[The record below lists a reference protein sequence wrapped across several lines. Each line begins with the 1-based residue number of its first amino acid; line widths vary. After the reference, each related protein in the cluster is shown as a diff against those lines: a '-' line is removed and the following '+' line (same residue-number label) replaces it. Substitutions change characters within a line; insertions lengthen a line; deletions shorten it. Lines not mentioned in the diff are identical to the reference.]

1 MNTVFTIFLSLAIVV
16 FVFWAIRKLL
26 APSFSFADFL
36 VGDSGKYSLSRLQAA
51 VWAVVIIAY
60 QIAVIITLIAL
71 GKFSEFNLVFSEET
85 IWLLG
90 LSYGSYITVKGISS
104 AATTTVERAQVVP
117 PSQRKWS
124 DLIASEEGLDLSRFQ
139 MLIWTII
146 AAWAFLNDVETYLSN
161 IKTAAELKPYFN
173 SFGTSNSALLPTVD
187 MSFLVLM
194 GLSQGAY
201 IGRKLVPSHKVA
213 QFREEYLT
221 ELEAELSTMTLG
233 IRFKE
238 SEFEMIQ
245 ESTTVATT
253 EKLKAYQELTVLKK
267 KREKMEREIE
277 ELRKMKAERF
287 PPQQTS

>member
-1 MNTVFTIFLSLAIVV
+1 MNTILTIVLALAIVV
-16 FVFWAIRKLL
+16 SLFWAIRWFL
-26 APSFSFADFL
+26 ARNFSFADFL

-60 QIAVIITLIAL
+60 QVAVIITLMAR

-104 AATTTVERAQVVP
+104 AATTTTEAARVVL

-124 DLIASEEGLDLSRFQ
+124 DLITSDEGLDLSRFQ

-146 AAWAFLNDVETYLSN
+146 AAWVFLNDVETYLTN
-161 IKTAAELKPYFN
+161 IGTAADLKPYFS
-173 SFGTSNSALLPTVD
+173 SFGSAESGKLPTVD

-213 QFREEYLT
+213 EFREEYLS
-221 ELEAELSTMTLG
+221 ELESELSTLTLG

-238 SEFEMIQ
+238 SEFELIQ
-245 ESTTVATT
+245 ESPTVPAA
-253 EKLKAYQELTVLKK
+253 EKLRAHQELGVLKK

-277 ELRKMKAERF
+277 EIKKFKTERF
-287 PPQQTS
+287 AQG